1 MLKVFHIISH
11 FEVGGAERVAI
22 NIAKSKT
29 PDIQY
34 HLVEVVRG
42 NSEFSVSLKKELKKD
57 NIIYHCSPFKN
68 RKIAICFFWI

>member
-42 NSEFSVSLKKELKKD
+42 NSEFSVSLKKSLKKTISY
-57 NIIYHCSPFKN
+57 IIALLSKTE
-68 RKIAICFFWI
+68 K

>member
-57 NIIYHCSPFKN
+57 NIIYHCSPSKTE
-68 RKIAICFFWI
+68 K